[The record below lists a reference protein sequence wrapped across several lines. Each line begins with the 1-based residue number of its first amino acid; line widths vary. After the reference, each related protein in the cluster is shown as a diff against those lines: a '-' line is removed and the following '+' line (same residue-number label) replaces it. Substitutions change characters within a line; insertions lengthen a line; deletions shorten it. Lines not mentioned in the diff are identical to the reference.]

1 MSAKS
6 SRARSSQRP
15 PGGGSPERRRDR
27 PPIADRE
34 PALET
39 PAQRPRGRPRTIDRE
54 AVLDTAIRLLDAEGV
69 EALTMRRLASELGV
83 SAMTPYRH
91 VGSKDELLMVLVD
104 RLAARLVY
112 PSRPRDPKGAILVLW
127 STIYDS
133 LAQHSWI
140 PEVLARRRM
149 MAPSVLS
156 AIEEIHAALRDAGLS
171 IDAAVRTYRLMWN
184 FTLGSLL
191 VRAGASSEGPS
202 QQRELRGSPDP
213 EHYPMLAA
221 AATAWTTA
229 HDHDTYLNDLEAL
242 IDALLADA
250 CHAGT

>member
-1 MSAKS
+1 MLAGS
-6 SRARSSQRP
+6 SRERSSKP
-15 PGGGSPERRRDR
+15 PGGGSAKRRRGR
-27 PPIADRE
+27 PPNGDRDS
-34 PALET
+34 ALEM
-39 PAQRPRGRPRTIDRE
+39 AAHRPRGRPPTIDRE

-112 PSRPRDPKGAILVLW
+112 PPRPRDPKSALLVLW

-133 LAQHSWI
+133 LAEHSWV
-140 PEVLARRRM
+140 PEVLARRRL
-149 MAPSVLS
+149 MAPSVLG

-171 IDAAVRTYRLMWN
+171 IEAAVRAYRLMWN

-202 QQRELRGSPDP
+202 QQRELRGAPDP
-213 EHYPMLAA
+213 ERYPMLAA
-221 AATAWTTA
+221 AATTWTAA
-229 HDHDTYLNDLEAL
+229 HDRDTYREDLGAL

-250 CHAGT
+250 CRS